1 MSKPGLYSAGQYRA
15 RAFALF
21 FFGSARIGLGP
32 KRPGLK
38 MSSNLCVQVR
48 HFFRRVRRAEPIL
61 PALAI
66 MHLLWDCDGTL
77 EIWEKL
83 VDPHEWHLFASLGL
97 HQWFP
102 YNLQKAVIGPLRWNW
117 AILFASLLHMLGID
131 HNHLVFSGKS
141 SFPDLILPRKF
152 GHVEAIET
160 HLCRPTPFLDASLE
174 VPVRWTPPP
183 MDMFKLNTD
192 GTFRNG
198 LTAFG
203 GLIRNHHGQLSKGFH
218 CNFGTASSIL
228 AELWGFIHGLHLAKS
243 LHITSLA
250 VELVSKVVVN
260 MIQKRSSHSA
270 HLWPLLAEA
279 FSLMEATY
287 WRYSIAHVFREAN
300 FSVDTLVD
308 MRRHGGFQCTVLDFP
323 PACIS
328 LALDVNIRGVTST
341 RIVH

>member
-1 MSKPGLYSAGQYRA
+1 MGV
-15 RAFALF
+15 LF
-21 FFGSARIGLGP
+21 
-32 KRPGLK
+32 
-38 MSSNLCVQVR
+38 
-48 HFFRRVRRAEPIL
+48 
-61 PALAI
+61 
-66 MHLLWDCDGTL
+66 
-77 EIWEKL
+77 
-83 VDPHEWHLFASLGL
+83 
-97 HQWFP
+97 
-102 YNLQKAVIGPLRWNW
+102 VIITGN
-117 AILFASLLHMLGID
+117 
-131 HNHLVFSGKS
+131 
-141 SFPDLILPRKF
+141 
-152 GHVEAIET
+152 
-160 HLCRPTPFLDASLE
+160 C
-174 VPVRWTPPP
+174 
-183 MDMFKLNTD
+183 
-192 GTFRNG
+192 
-198 LTAFG
+198 
-203 GLIRNHHGQLSKGFH
+203 QKGFH

-328 LALDVNIRGVTST
+328 LALVGLFTRCCFSILFLSIRKRKDMVLKLIKNIIFFNLINYNMTPVNIKG
-341 RIVH
+341 